1 MGRII
6 VIEDNPV
13 FSGYVCG
20 LLESKGFQSVSSSTC
35 NGARKLFSKM
45 REDDIVL
52 ADLRLPDGD
61 GIALLEELRRQ
72 GMNNPYIVMTDYDEV
87 PTAVRSMKSGAEDY
101 IPKPLIEANLFPLL
115 KTLQKRTER
124 HDTPIYERQS
134 AAFREI
140 DRRIRLVAP
149 TNMNVLI
156 LGESGTGKEHIAGK
170 IHARSKR
177 SGKPFIPVDCELLS
191 KELAVS
197 ELFGYERGRS
207 GEPKARSRA
216 FGRKPSEARCSSTR

>member
-13 FSGYVCG
+13 FAGYVCG

-72 GMNNPYIVMTDYDEV
+72 GMNNPYIC
-87 PTAVRSMKSGAEDY
+87 
-101 IPKPLIEANLFPLL
+101 LL
-115 KTLQKRTER
+115 
-124 HDTPIYERQS
+124 
-134 AAFREI
+134 
-140 DRRIRLVAP
+140 
-149 TNMNVLI
+149 
-156 LGESGTGKEHIAGK
+156 
-170 IHARSKR
+170 
-177 SGKPFIPVDCELLS
+177 
-191 KELAVS
+191 
-197 ELFGYERGRS
+197 
-207 GEPKARSRA
+207 
-216 FGRKPSEARCSSTR
+216 